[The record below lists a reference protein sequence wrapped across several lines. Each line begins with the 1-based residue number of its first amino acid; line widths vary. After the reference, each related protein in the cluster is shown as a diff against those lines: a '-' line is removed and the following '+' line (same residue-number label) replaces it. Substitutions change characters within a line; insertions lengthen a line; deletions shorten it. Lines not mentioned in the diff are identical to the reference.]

1 MKIEKSMNES
11 SESKRG
17 LNRRDALKGM
27 TAVSLAL
34 ATGAYGAP
42 IASAPSLRSIAP
54 ERDLIRRENA
64 EPGTRDWMLTKTDIN
79 ANEPVELWRSP
90 RIEGYC
96 SATSVRAGYT
106 LKRLW

>member
-34 ATGAYGAP
+34 ATGACGCTIISIRFPVQMAVV
-42 IASAPSLRSIAP
+42 AQSARNGSALRTGLHEVA
-54 ERDLIRRENA
+54 
-64 EPGTRDWMLTKTDIN
+64 
-79 ANEPVELWRSP
+79 
-90 RIEGYC
+90 Y
-96 SATSVRAGYT
+96 
-106 LKRLW
+106 